1 MNLGMTGAI
10 ALLAF
15 VTLQRLAELV
25 IARRNTARL
34 KAEGAVEIGAGHY
47 PLLVLLHSGW
57 LAALW
62 ILVIS
67 GQAAIWW
74 PAVIGY
80 AIAEVARVWVMVSL
94 GRYWTTRIIVPAKT
108 PVVRRGPYRFLRHPN
123 YWVVAF
129 EIALLPLALGSWTL
143 ALVFSL
149 LNAAVLAWRIR
160 VEEGSLAPR
169 RKAA

>member
-1 MNLGMTGAI
+1 MSPAMSWTV
-10 ALLAF
+10 ALLVF

-25 IARRNTARL
+25 IARRNTQRL
-34 KAEGAVEIGAGHY
+34 RAEGAVEIGAGHY
-47 PLLVLLHSGW
+47 PLLVLLHSAW

-62 ILVIS
+62 ILALS
-67 GQAAIWW
+67 GQAVIWW
-74 PAVIGY
+74 PAVIAY
-80 AIAEVARVWVMVSL
+80 FVVEFARIWVMASL
-94 GRYWTTRIIVPAKT
+94 GRFWTTRILVPREA
-108 PVVRRGPYRFLRHPN
+108 PLVRKGPNRFLRHPN

-149 LNAAVLAWRIR
+149 LNAAVLFWRIR

-169 RKAA
+169 RNTA